1 MFKDHRIYVDFD
13 GNKREEDFYFNLDER
28 DITKMELGTTGGL
41 DQYIK
46 KITAEQDLPKII
58 ALFEE
63 LIDASYGE
71 KSADG
76 KYFMKTPE
84 ALMKFKSTQA
94 YSDLYMELAT
104 NDEYAAKFI
113 NGITPKKPAE
123 PQDHKQSEKVTSIAD
138 KQQ

>member
-1 MFKDHRIYVDFD
+1 MFKKTITYVDYD
-13 GNKREEDFYFNLDER
+13 GNEREEDFYFNLDER

-46 KITAEQDLPKII
+46 KISAEKDLPKII
-58 ALFEE
+58 ELFED

-76 KYFMKTPE
+76 KYFMKTAE

-104 NDEYAAKFI
+104 DENAAAEFI
-113 NGITPKKPAE
+113 NGITPKEKKQPE
-123 PQDHKQSEKVTSIAD
+123 DHKKSDKVTNIAD
-138 KQQ
+138 KQ

>member
-1 MFKDHRIYVDFD
+1 MFKKTITFEDYD
-13 GNKREEDFYFNLDER
+13 GNERTEDFYFNLDER

-41 DQYIK
+41 DQYIQ
-46 KITAEQDLPKII
+46 KIAAEKDLPKII
-58 ALFEE
+58 ELFEE

-76 KYFMKTPE
+76 KYFMKTAE

-104 NDEYAAKFI
+104 NEDAAAEFI
-113 NGITPKKPAE
+113 NGITPKAKKQPE
-123 PQDHKQSEKVTSIAD
+123 DHKKADNITNIAD
-138 KQQ
+138 KL